1 MATVY
6 KTVLPEIMGGVELAF
21 NENLHSRSKAPGI
34 SVRILNYSYRYIQR
48 AIKYYDSR
56 DIKQNNFDLLR
67 LLFSFGVVYAHCL
80 VLSGT
85 KERLLPFNYSVDT
98 AVQGFFLISG
108 YLIFSSYE
116 KSSALRSYFS
126 KRVRRIYPAYFFVIF
141 AAAFGLYFVSQETST
156 GYFGLGWLKYL
167 VSNLTFLNFAAPTLP
182 GVFTENPTP
191 GVNGSLWTIKVEV
204 AFYIAVPAIAFL
216 MRRSRS
222 RLAAFVVLY
231 LSSYLYYLFFRSLAE
246 TTGHGIYEEL
256 ARQLPGQLR
265 YFLLGAAAY
274 YYDGTVRKY
283 LGLAGIIALIVSCFF
298 VTENLWFW
306 KPILLACMVFAVAF
320 GPLLPN
326 VGRIGDLS
334 YAAYLFHYPIIQLA
348 VGAGMF
354 DTSPKLTIIAI
365 FIVVTILAYIS
376 WHLLEKPF
384 LAKSSHYVRA
394 EAGAKVSSQQG

>member
-1 MATVY
+1 
-6 KTVLPEIMGGVELAF
+6 LNWGGVELAI
-21 NENLHSRSKAPGI
+21 NENLHLRSKPPGI
-34 SVRILNYSYRYIQR
+34 PVRILNYWYGYIQR

-56 DIKQNNFDLLR
+56 DIRQNNFDLLR

-85 KERLLPFNYSVDT
+85 QERMLPFNYSVDS

-116 KSSALRSYFS
+116 KSNTLKSYFS
-126 KRVRRIYPAYFFVIF
+126 KRARRIYPAYLFVIL
-141 AAAFGLYFVSQETST
+141 AAAFGLYFVSQETLID
-156 GYFGLGWLKYL
+156 YFGLGWLKY
-167 VSNLTFLNFAAPTLP
+167 VASNLTFLNFAAPTLP

-191 GVNGSLWTIKVEV
+191 GINGSLWTIKVEV
-204 AFYIAVPAIAFL
+204 AFYIAVPAIALL
-216 MRRSRS
+216 MRRSGS
-222 RLAAFVVLY
+222 RLAVFIALY
-231 LSSYLYYLFFRSLAE
+231 LSSYLYYLIFRTLAE
-246 TTGHGIYEEL
+246 NTGHGIYDEL
-256 ARQLPGQLR
+256 AKQLPGQLR
-265 YFLLGAAAY
+265 YFLLGAAVY
-274 YYDGTVRKY
+274 YYDNTIRKY
-283 LGLAGIIALIVSCFF
+283 LGLAGIIALIASCFF
-298 VTENLWFW
+298 VTDALWFW

-334 YAAYLFHYPIIQLA
+334 YAAYLFHYPIVQLA
-348 VGAGMF
+348 VRAGMF
-354 DTSPKLTIIAI
+354 DTSPRLTIVAI

-394 EAGAKVSSQQG
+394 EAGAKVSSQQE